1 MVKENYKDS
10 LMYVAHKDFISY
22 MTELGGML
30 PADVVEYNFLLD
42 NEHTFEL
49 VIKKIRDEFKEEL
62 KSINLDTRFE
72 SGIYQKSFYCF
83 DDCVNDTLIKTFVE
97 TQNILMDKL
106 PFYWD
111 SDFGSDGLIRFN
123 LYDFNYQL
131 NAEERVITAKE
142 HQLDIG
148 FDEFLNEVDEKI

>member
-1 MVKENYKDS
+1 MVKKNYKDS
-10 LMYVAHKDFISY
+10 LIYVAHEEFLNY
-22 MTELGGML
+22 LLQLGCINCL
-30 PADVVEYNFLLD
+30 DIKEYTSLLD

-49 VIKKIRDEFKEEL
+49 GIKKIRDEFKEEL
-62 KSINLDTRFE
+62 RSINLDTRFE

-97 TQNILMDKL
+97 TQNILLAKL

-131 NAEERVITAKE
+131 NAEERVISTKE

-148 FDEFLNEVDEKI
+148 FDEFLNEINEKI